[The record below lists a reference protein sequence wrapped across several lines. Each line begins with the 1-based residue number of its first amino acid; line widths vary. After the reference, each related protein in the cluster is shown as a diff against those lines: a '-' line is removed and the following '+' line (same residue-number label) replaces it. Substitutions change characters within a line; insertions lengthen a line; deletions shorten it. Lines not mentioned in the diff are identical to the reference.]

1 MEIKEKYAAKFEKI
15 ELGEYVYLFE
25 DINLWLDRKKID
37 IQLSKKQ

>member
-37 IQLSKKQ
+37 IQLSKK